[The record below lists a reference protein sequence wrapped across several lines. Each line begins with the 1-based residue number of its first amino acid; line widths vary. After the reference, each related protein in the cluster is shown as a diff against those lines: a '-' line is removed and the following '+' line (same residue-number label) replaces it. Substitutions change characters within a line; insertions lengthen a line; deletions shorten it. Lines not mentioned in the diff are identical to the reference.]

1 MRYKRSFSKNF
12 SITLQN
18 KKFNFKQ
25 PKIQQLKMHSIKI
38 ERLSPIGIESINNSL
53 HLNLSKP
60 TTSKTLEVVVDKTSK
75 RRRCSKRISNKLF
88 GNLVKIPSTKPKSR
102 TIANLLPTI
111 QNNQLNADK
120 VSEVECENKLRELWQ
135 IKKDATDERRVANQN
150 EKIRLALKHHPN
162 FPNPKQTKLNVPYSN
177 QSNMNNSI
185 PVHPQPNPN
194 VLPIPN
200 LISQ

>member
-1 MRYKRSFSKNF
+1 M
-12 SITLQN
+12 
-18 KKFNFKQ
+18 
-25 PKIQQLKMHSIKI
+25 
-38 ERLSPIGIESINNSL
+38 
-53 HLNLSKP
+53 NLSKP
-60 TTSKTLEVVVDKTSK
+60 TTSKTLEVLVDKTSK

-150 EKIRLALKHHPN
+150 EKIRLASKHHPN